1 MNVPIDLVP
10 AIVHPARQY
19 RMAFQVGAH
28 SARHLRRIVRTY
40 LQLWEMEELTCAAEL
55 AVTELI
61 ANVVRHV
68 PDRRCS
74 VLVLRLP
81 KGLRVEV
88 ADSSPTVPTIRA
100 AEPFEERGRGLAIV
114 AAVVDDWGV
123 DVSAG
128 GGKTVWFECAA
139 VSSEGGAGPS
149 GRDASDGS
157 AGGTRCRRDAPM

>member
-1 MNVPIDLVP
+1 
-10 AIVHPARQY
+10 
-19 RMAFQVGAH
+19 MAFLVGAH

-40 LQLWEMEELTCAAEL
+40 LQLWEMDELICAAEL

-88 ADSSPTVPTIRA
+88 ADSSPNVPTIRA
-100 AEPFEERGRGLAIV
+100 AEPFEEGGRGLAIV

-123 DVSAG
+123 DVCAG
-128 GGKTVWFECAA
+128 GGKTVWFECASA
-139 VSSEGGAGPS
+139 PSEGAAASSDGGAGPS
-149 GRDASDGS
+149 GSDTSDGS